1 MNANNYNPQNFKQF
15 IGQEKAVEV
24 LSILCRSAKKQ
35 GKAVGHT
42 LLSGPP
48 GLGKTTL
55 ARLIAKEMG
64 SHVIELIGS
73 NIQCPEQLTAQ
84 LISLKQFDILFIDEI
99 HSLSRATEE
108 ILYSAMQDRRISI
121 VQNNYDDLMKT
132 LGMAKPNPTVITYE
146 LPDFCLIGA
155 STLSGLVSAPLR
167 SRFVQTLTLEPYA
180 DHELKRIIANAAKA
194 QSFPLSSN
202 GALQVARKSR
212 SCARTAIQNLRWLME
227 YCMGNDDG
235 NAGADNSIAD
245 AFALKEIDEYGLT
258 KLDRNYLDVLVAA
271 RKPVGVSTLA
281 MALGESEETIERTI
295 EPFLFNRGYI
305 RKGTRGRVAEQKA
318 FDLIARNGDN
328 ERKMRVA

>member
-1 MNANNYNPQNFKQF
+1 MDASNYNPQTFDQF

-24 LSILCRSAKKQ
+24 LCILCRSAKKQ

-64 SHVIELIGS
+64 SKVIELIGS

-84 LISLKQFDILFIDEI
+84 LVSLKPYDILFIDEI

-132 LGMAKPNPTVITYE
+132 LGMTRPKPTVITFE

-167 SRFVQTLTLEPYA
+167 SRFVQTLTLEPYT
-180 DHELKRIIANAAKA
+180 DLELKRIIANAAKA
-194 QSFPLSSN
+194 QSFPLSASS
-202 GALQVARKSR
+202 ALQVARRSR

-227 YCMGNDDG
+227 YCVGND
-235 NAGADNSIAD
+235 AGDVGSDESIAA
-245 AFALKEIDEYGLT
+245 AFALKDIDELGLT
-258 KLDRNYLDVLVAA
+258 KLDTNYLTVLVDAV
-271 RKPVGVSTLA
+271 KPVGVSTLA

-295 EPFLFNRGYI
+295 EPFLFQRGYI

-318 FDLIARNGDN
+318 FDLITRK
-328 ERKMRVA
+328 RKMRAA

>member
-1 MNANNYNPQNFKQF
+1 MTWILVGNVIPKYLHECKLNGIYLSVNDDVLDLLVDTALKQNTGARGLTAALEGHLSDILFQAYSSIGVKQARLVVRD
-15 IGQEKAVEV
+15 GQ
-24 LSILCRSAKKQ
+24 I
-35 GKAVGHT
+35 GHT

-55 ARLIAKEMG
+55 ARLIAKEMD
-64 SHVIELIGS
+64 SKVIELIGS

-84 LISLKQFDILFIDEI
+84 LVSLKQFDILFIDEI

-132 LGMAKPNPTVITYE
+132 LGMTRPNPTVMTCE

-194 QSFPLSSN
+194 QSFPLSIN
-202 GALQVARKSR
+202 GALQVARRSR
-212 SCARTAIQNLRWLME
+212 SCARTAIQNLR
-227 YCMGNDDG
+227 
-235 NAGADNSIAD
+235 
-245 AFALKEIDEYGLT
+245 
-258 KLDRNYLDVLVAA
+258 
-271 RKPVGVSTLA
+271 
-281 MALGESEETIERTI
+281 
-295 EPFLFNRGYI
+295 
-305 RKGTRGRVAEQKA
+305 
-318 FDLIARNGDN
+318 
-328 ERKMRVA
+328 